1 MATNFYFNNFYNSN
15 EQNLIEELI
24 IESIKMYGLDV
35 SYVPRTIVSYSE
47 QFREQEVSVYNEALP
62 VEAYIKN
69 VDGFE
74 GEGEFLTS
82 FGVQIREQITFS
94 IAYRSFASE
103 VGRVIDRIRPL
114 EGDLIW
120 FGPRNALYT
129 IKYVNMKPVFYQ
141 LGALQ
146 FYDVTCELFE
156 YSNEVFNTG
165 VAEIDDLYNNYL
177 TVSTGTFDLKLEDGS
192 QLLTEDGDTFT
203 IEEYAI
209 DEIASNAQNDFFE
222 EEAAQVL
229 DFTYIDPFS
238 ENERR
243 A

>member
-1 MATNFYFNNFYNSN
+1 MANFYFNNFYSKADQGLV
-15 EQNLIEELI
+15 EDLVV
-24 IESIKMYGLDV
+24 ESIKMYGLDV
-35 SYVPRTIVSYSE
+35 QYIPRTVINYSQE
-47 QFREQEVSVYNEALP
+47 FREQSYSVYTEALP
-62 VEAYIKN
+62 IEAYIKN

-74 GEGEFLTS
+74 GEGEFLSS
-82 FGVQIREQITFS
+82 FGVEVREQITFS
-94 IAYRSFASE
+94 IAYRKFASSIANN
-103 VGRVIDRIRPL
+103 IDRIRPL

-120 FGPRNALYT
+120 FAPRQALYT
-129 IKYVNMKPVFYQ
+129 IKFVNMKPVFYQ

-165 VAEIDDLYNNYL
+165 LSEIDDLYNNLL
-177 TVSTGTFDLKLEDGS
+177 TVTTGTFEVATEDGFA
-192 QLLTEDGDTFT
+192 LLTEEGDTLVL
-203 IEEYAI
+203 EEYAL
-209 DEIASNAQNDFFE
+209 DTIATDAQNDFFE